1 MTRNVEAEI
10 RQFIEETFLF
20 RSDQQGLASD
30 QSLLEAGLID
40 STGVLEL
47 VAFIEEHF
55 AIRME
60 DAEIT
65 PDNLDSIRAIAAY
78 VSGKL
83 AATASAA

>member
-20 RSDQQGLASD
+20 RSDQQALDSE

-47 VAFIEEHF
+47 VAYIEEHF
-55 AIRME
+55 GVRM
-60 DAEIT
+60 DDSEIT
-65 PDNLDSIRAIAAY
+65 PDNLDSIRAITAY

-83 AATASAA
+83 APAVSAA

>member
-1 MTRNVEAEI
+1 MTRNIDAEI
-10 RQFIEETFLF
+10 RRFIEETFLF
-20 RSDQQGLASD
+20 RSDQQALAGD

-47 VAFIEEHF
+47 VAYIEEHF
-55 AIRME
+55 AVRM
-60 DAEIT
+60 DDSEIT
-65 PDNLDSIRAIAAY
+65 PDNLDSIRAITAY